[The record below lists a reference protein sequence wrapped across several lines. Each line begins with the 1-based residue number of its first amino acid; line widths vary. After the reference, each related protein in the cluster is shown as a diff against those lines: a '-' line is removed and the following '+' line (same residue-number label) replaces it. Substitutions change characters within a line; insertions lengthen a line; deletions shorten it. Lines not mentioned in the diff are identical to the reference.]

1 MIKIATPKAL
11 SRLFGILLSLV
22 ILNTSAQSQSIQSE
36 VSSLNAKG
44 FKSSQS
50 GDYAKAAV
58 FFEKALAIEE
68 KLRDPQQLDIAVL
81 LDNLTD
87 AYISMGN
94 YAKAFSLA
102 ERALTIR
109 EKLLGPDNLGI
120 EASLFNLGRIHF
132 AMGNY
137 TKALLL
143 SERALS
149 ITEKSSDPKGPA
161 YSSSALSNLSK
172 IYCTMGNY
180 AKALPL
186 AEKALAISEKISGP
200 DSLKTKPKLL
210 SLARIY
216 QEMGNYG
223 KALPLAEKA
232 LAISEKSL
240 GPEHPETAGDLCCIA
255 NIYLDMKERDKAMSF
270 YERALAISEKT
281 LGPDHPDT
289 GDCLENIGTTY
300 FWMNNYAKAVPFYER
315 VLAIKQKTL
324 GPQNQFAVSCLY
336 DLALA
341 QYLSGGDLPT
351 IREEL
356 TRIWDEKLRQME
368 SVLDMDE
375 PTRLAW
381 QRIHLE
387 YKLIHLLRS
396 EQVALIILRTKG
408 AVLDSMIEDRAALKG
423 LGADT
428 PEFLELQSARF
439 RIGQIAFSTKK
450 QDQDEVQT
458 LKARIDSIISSV
470 SNKRTQMGGSRIGV
484 TVTPDAIAS
493 ALPPEGL
500 LIDFIQFVDF
510 KNDGNA
516 VICYGVLILGRDGE
530 PKFVRIDDA
539 VGIDAAIQATRDAI
553 KRGDEKALVKNQ
565 KIVFEKLWEP
575 LSKNLPSGIKKIYIG
590 ADGQLNFLSFT
601 TLSLP
606 DGSFLGEHYDI
617 AYVGSGRDLTRKV
630 SEGGAKAPK
639 TIELFADPI
648 FERNATTY
656 STNELSL
663 RSGELEQFGRIVLP
677 PLPGTRS
684 EEAVVEAT
692 ARATGWS
699 PKAHLGEQANKSDL
713 IALKRPGILHLATHG
728 FYLNTLSEGESGE
741 RGMKVIE
748 AANSHK
754 NAAPPKIDPMNASGI
769 ALAGAQTTLKAWSEG
784 RVPDPKNDGILN
796 AEEVAGLDLDDTWLV
811 TLSACETGVGQSR
824 AGEGVFGLRRAFMMA
839 GAQNLL
845 MTLWPVSDEVTPKIM
860 ADFYKEALATRDA
873 AGSLA
878 KVQRDWLVK
887 LRKEKGL
894 LAAVRDAGPFA
905 MVVMAKPNAKKE
917 ETSKQATADVKGIQ
931 VAVGAQKNT
940 SKERPEPQQSGGT
953 LSTSSSQSN
962 ENKNSQSLDEEINNK
977 GQLIHSLCEKKR
989 EMERE
994 YMSQYGGKDAQWLTE
1009 NLPGITAKLSELTKS
1024 TDDQIT
1030 SLHNRLVELN
1040 KQKNQN

>member
-1 MIKIATPKAL
+1 MIKIVTPK
-11 SRLFGILLSLV
+11 RLNRSIGILLSLV
-22 ILNTSAQSQSIQSE
+22 ILNTTAQSQSIQGE

-50 GDYAKAAV
+50 GDYAQAAV
-58 FFEKALAIEE
+58 FFEKALVLEE
-68 KLRDPQQLDIAVL
+68 KSRDPQQLDIAVL

-94 YAKAFSLA
+94 YAKAYPLA
-102 ERALTIR
+102 ERALNIR
-109 EKLLGPDNLGI
+109 ERLLGADNLGI
-120 EASLFNLGRIHF
+120 KGSLFNLGRIHF

-137 TKALLL
+137 MKALLL

-149 ITEKSSDPKGPA
+149 ISEKSSDPKAPA
-161 YSSSALSNLSK
+161 ASSSALSNLSK

-200 DSLKTKPKLL
+200 DSLKTRPKLL
-210 SLARIY
+210 SLARIC
-216 QEMGNYG
+216 QEMGNYA

-232 LAISEKSL
+232 LAISEKTL
-240 GPEHPETAGDLCCIA
+240 GQEHPDIVGDLCCIA
-255 NIYLDMKERDKAMSF
+255 NIYLDMKERDKALSF
-270 YERALAISEKT
+270 YEKALVISEKT

-289 GDCLENIGTTY
+289 GDCIENLAITY
-300 FWMNNYAKAVPFYER
+300 FSMNNYAKAVPLYQR
-315 VLAIKQKTL
+315 ALSIKEKSL
-324 GPQNQFAVSCLY
+324 GPQNQFAFSCLY

-356 TRIWDEKLRQME
+356 TRMWVEKLRQME

-387 YKLIHLLRS
+387 YKLIHLLRP
-396 EQVALIILRTKG
+396 EQVAQIILRTKG

-423 LGADT
+423 LGSDT
-428 PEFLELQSARF
+428 PEFIELMSARL

-450 QDQDEVQT
+450 EDQDERQH
-458 LKARIDSIISSV
+458 LKSRIDSIISSV
-470 SNKRTQMGGSRIGV
+470 STKRTQLGGSRMGV
-484 TVTPDAIAS
+484 AVTPDAIAS

-510 KNDGNA
+510 KNDCNA
-516 VICYGVLILGRDGE
+516 LICYGVLILGRDGE

-539 VGIDAAIQATRDAI
+539 TGIDTAIQASRDAI
-553 KRGDEKALVKNQ
+553 SRGDEKKLVENQ
-565 KIVFEKLWEP
+565 NILFEKLWEP
-575 LSKNLPSGIKKIYIG
+575 LSKTLPSGVKKIYIG
-590 ADGQLNFLSFT
+590 ADGQLNFLSFA
-601 TLSLP
+601 TLPLP

-630 SEGGAKAPK
+630 TAGGANAPK

-648 FERNATTY
+648 FERKALTY

-663 RSGELEQFGRIVLP
+663 RSGELEQFSRVVLP

-684 EEAVVEAT
+684 EEAIVEEA
-692 ARATGWS
+692 AKASGWS

-713 IALKRPGILHLATHG
+713 ISLKSPGILHLATHG
-728 FYLNTLSEGESGE
+728 FYLNNLPDGGIGE

-754 NAAPPKIDPMNASGI
+754 TTVPPKIDPMNASGI
-769 ALAGAQTTLKAWSEG
+769 ALTGAQATLKAWSEG
-784 RVPDPKNDGILN
+784 RVPDPKDDGILN
-796 AEEVAGLDLDDTWLV
+796 AEEVAGLDLDGTRLV
-811 TLSACETGVGQSR
+811 TLSACETGLGQAR
-824 AGEGVFGLRRAFMMA
+824 AGEGVFGLRRAFMMS
-839 GAQNLL
+839 GTQNLL

-860 ADFYKEALATRDA
+860 ADFYKKALATGNDA
-873 AGSLA
+873 DSLA
-878 KVQRDWLVK
+878 EVQREWLVK
-887 LRKEKGL
+887 LKKEKGL

-905 MVVMAKPNAKKE
+905 MVVMANPNAKKS
-917 ETSKQATADVKGIQ
+917 ETSNQATTDVQGVQ
-931 VAVGAQKNT
+931 VDFGNQKNT
-940 SKERPEPQQSGGT
+940 TTKKQVYQEEVVRPTASSLHSKD
-953 LSTSSSQSN
+953 
-962 ENKNSQSLDEEINNK
+962 NKNSHSLDEEINK
-977 GQLIHSLCEKKR
+977 TAQLIHILSEKKR
-989 EMERE
+989 TVTRD
-994 YMSQYGGKDAQWLTE
+994 YMSQCQGKDPQWVSAHLQELTTKS
-1009 NLPGITAKLSELTKS
+1009 IELTKPL
-1024 TDDQIT
+1024 DDQI
-1030 SLHNRLVELN
+1030 SDLNKKFNELN
-1040 KQKNQN
+1040 KQKIEN